1 MSGRRNRALERAVV
15 RTLQDAAFA
24 SERLPLS
31 GLTVPLGGVDRYVE
45 VSTGAGFNKLY
56 AALDGVDFLIV
67 KADRSEPLVVLRL
80 ADAIEIA
87 AIAEDVQRGRP

>member
-45 VSTGAGFNKLY
+45 VSKLY